1 MPPAQL
7 EGYDEFAS
15 VFDSLTD
22 KGETPNAEGTAP
34 DSPHSSD
41 LPADDDQQ
49 QAQPTDGA
57 GNSEEPPAAGD
68 NAPAADGE
76 GLQDDKGGEPAGG
89 DAQPEAVTPPE
100 PETVDWEARFAAQQA
115 EIEALRA
122 GQKAPPAAETPPAAD
137 PPPPV
142 YTAEETAELAD
153 LQKEWPDLHRLF
165 SLMSRQLQVDT
176 LNYAFSEVGKVIAPL
191 QSSVETY
198 TTNDHMAAIY
208 EAHEDY
214 DAVYQPTMDWIE
226 KQPSFLKAAYQ
237 NVVKQGTADDVA
249 EMIQRFKNE
258 TGWQTP
264 AAAPAGKAPAP
275 AAKPTAPAQQ
285 QTELSAA
292 AKQAAKAMGAVG
304 AKRGASAGA
313 QDPNDFDSAWEEATS
328 TK

>member
-1 MPPAQL
+1 MPPEQL

-22 KGETPNAEGTAP
+22 KGETPNAENTPTDQAHG
-34 DSPHSSD
+34 SD
-41 LPADDDQQ
+41 LPSDDDQQ

-57 GNSEEPPAAGD
+57 GNSEEPPAEGSD
-68 NAPAADGE
+68 PIVPDGE
-76 GLQDDKGGEPAGG
+76 GLQDDQGGEPAGSN
-89 DAQPEAVTPPE
+89 EE
-100 PETVDWEARFAAQQA
+100 PETVDWQARFEEQAAQL
-115 EIEALRA
+115 EALRA
-122 GQKAPPAAETPPAAD
+122 GQQTPPAA
-137 PPPPV
+137 PAPEPAASEPVPV
-142 YTAEETAELAD
+142 YTPEETEELAA
-153 LQKEWPDLHRLF
+153 LQKEWPDMKRIF
-165 SLMSRQLQVDT
+165 ELMSRQLQVDT

-191 QSSVETY
+191 QSTVETY

-214 DAVYQPTMDWIE
+214 DAVYQPTMEWIE

-237 NVVKQGTADDVA
+237 NVVKQGTAEDVA

-264 AAAPAGKAPAP
+264 AAAPAGKPPAP

-304 AKRGASAGA
+304 AKRGATAGA
-313 QDPNDFDSAWEEATS
+313 QDPNDFDSAWDEATS
-328 TK
+328 PK

>member
-1 MPPAQL
+1 MPEAQQL

-22 KGETPNAEGTAP
+22 KGETPNAENTPTDKA
-34 DSPHSSD
+34 HSSD
-41 LPADDDQQ
+41 LPADNVEQ
-49 QAQPTDGA
+49 QAESADGA
-57 GNSEEPPAAGD
+57 GDPAEPAAEGGD
-68 NAPAADGE
+68 PAAADGE
-76 GLQDDKGGEPAGG
+76 GSSDDKGGESAGG
-89 DAQPEAVTPPE
+89 DKE
-100 PETVDWEARFAAQQA
+100 PEGVDWKARFDAQQA
-115 EIEALRA
+115 QIEALQA
-122 GQKAPPAAETPPAAD
+122 GRETPPAPTPA
-137 PPPPV
+137 PEAASV
-142 YTAEETAELAD
+142 YTPEEATELAD
-153 LQKEWPDLHRLF
+153 LQKEWPDMHRLF

-176 LNYAFSEVGKVIAPL
+176 LNYAFSEVSKAITPL
-191 QSSVETY
+191 QETVGAY

-214 DAVYQPTMDWIE
+214 DAVYQPTMEWIE
-226 KQPSFLKAAYQ
+226 NQPSFLKTAYQ
-237 NVVKQGTADDVA
+237 NVVKQGTAEDVA

-258 TGWQTP
+258 TGWVAPTAGTP
-264 AAAPAGKAPAP
+264 AAKPAPAPKAPAP
-275 AAKPTAPAQQ
+275 SQQ